1 MIILIR
7 FASFAPNPVLPLFI
21 QSLVTDRERL
31 ATLAGLVVASTG
43 IASTVSALMTGQ
55 LADRFGR
62 RATLLGCL
70 ILGAL
75 LGPLHAAVDSVWHL
89 LALRVATGL
98 ALGGMMPVV
107 QAIFTELTPP
117 HRRGIAFGIL
127 ATAGSIGLGGGPL
140 AGSLIAARFGV
151 PAVFVAMT
159 PLFALGAWSLL
170 LLPRAPREEAI
181 ATPDRARY
189 TPK

>member
-1 MIILIR
+1 MR
-7 FASFAPNPVLPLFI
+7 PRTVHHC
-21 QSLVTDRERL
+21 
-31 ATLAGLVVASTG
+31 GYSTG
-43 IASTVSALMTGQ
+43 IASTVSALLTGH

-62 RATLLGCL
+62 RTTLLSCL
-70 ILGAL
+70 VLAAVL
-75 LGPLHAAVDSVWHL
+75 CPPHAAVNSVWQL

-98 ALGGMMPVV
+98 VLGGMMPIV
-107 QAIFTELTPP
+107 QAICTELTPP

-140 AGSLIAARFGV
+140 SGSLIAARFGV

-170 LLPRAPREEAI
+170 SLPRGERQQRTTVVA
-181 ATPDRARY
+181 D
-189 TPK
+189 